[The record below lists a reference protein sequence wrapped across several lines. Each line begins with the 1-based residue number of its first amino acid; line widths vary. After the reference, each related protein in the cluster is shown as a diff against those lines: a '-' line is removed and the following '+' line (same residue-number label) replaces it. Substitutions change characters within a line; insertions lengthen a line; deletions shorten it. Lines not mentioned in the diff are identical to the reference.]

1 MKQRWLIFLLGV
13 LGIGCADS
21 EEMYGCPP
29 PPDPEIKGFAIGGT
43 VRSERNVPI
52 PNIRVRKAD
61 GTAETL
67 TDPEGRYLLT
77 GPAIESENRL
87 VAEDIDG
94 EENGGLFRSETFE
107 VEFLF
112 EDRQADGTYRTE
124 RDVVLE
130 LEKSGKR

>member
-1 MKQRWLIFLLGV
+1 MKQKWLIFLLGV
-13 LGIGCADS
+13 LGIGCAPNED
-21 EEMYGCPP
+21 MYGCPP
-29 PPDPEIKGFAIGGT
+29 PPGPQIKGFTIGGT

-52 PNIRVRKAD
+52 PNIRVRNAG

-67 TDPEGRYLLT
+67 SGPDGRYLLAA
-77 GPAIESENRL
+77 PASDSRF

-112 EDRQADGTYRTE
+112 EDLKPDGTYETE
-124 RDVVLE
+124 HDVVLE
-130 LEKSGKR
+130 LEKSEKQ